1 MQSLPVQQEFWKSI
15 ARMAMHQ
22 AWEKYKAPQVSIR
35 LAPRAVI
42 VNKAFKQGSL
52 QLLAF
57 STSVAI
63 YKNGQKQAAV
73 VEMISNI
80 KLQGASYGVGII
92 PQIKL
97 DSDNGKD
104 LFAVPYWCAQRGG
117 DLANSNMEATV
128 VSQTVQ
134 VGSQTYECDVPAFTN
149 SVKLAKGDEVK
160 IYMCKTE
167 SAASLSEPATKR
179 GRH

>member
-1 MQSLPVQQEFWKSI
+1 MTLLEIRINEHYFLVSVCFSHFLNYEGEQSIKYLK
-15 ARMAMHQ
+15 R
-22 AWEKYKAPQVSIR
+22 WEPNNA
-35 LAPRAVI
+35 
-42 VNKAFKQGSL
+42 
-52 QLLAF
+52 
-57 STSVAI
+57 
-63 YKNGQKQAAV
+63 
-73 VEMISNI
+73 
-80 KLQGASYGVGII
+80 GVGII

-104 LFAVPYWCAQRGG
+104 LFAVPYWCAQRVG